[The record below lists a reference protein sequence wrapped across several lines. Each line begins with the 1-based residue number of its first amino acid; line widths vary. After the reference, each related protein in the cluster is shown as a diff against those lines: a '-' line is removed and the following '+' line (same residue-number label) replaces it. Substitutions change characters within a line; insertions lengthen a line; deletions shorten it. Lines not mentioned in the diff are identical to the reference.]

1 MARHKSP
8 NVKKYWP
15 LLKEMQRLINNGAR
29 PHAAALK
36 LAKKHWRALSKT
48 EDACVHW
55 FEYNQRKFLDELD
68 PVFAER
74 TAMVK
79 WAKNLDPPAPG
90 LLKEWEKSLEPEEL
104 KQAREVAEERKRK
117 AEVDLWHEW
126 FRDDPKGALAQLL
139 DEIKRDEESFDD

>member
-48 EDACVHW
+48 EDACVHR

-79 WAKNLDPPAPG
+79 WAKNLDPPAQALEDRNRQKPISG
-90 LLKEWEKSLEPEEL
+90 GAILRPSAEKS
-104 KQAREVAEERKRK
+104 QIDGGAARRCRDRLHKKRS
-117 AEVDLWHEW
+117 ARAFSGL
-126 FRDDPKGALAQLL
+126 R
-139 DEIKRDEESFDD
+139 